1 MTKVITRQDPEGVV
15 KVTRGIVT
23 TIAEL
28 AEARAEAQA
37 LEARI
42 KDLREQVLAEVGKD
56 ARVLIHNNIE
66 VARISHQVTQR
77 PDTKTLREKFPEVWE
92 SVAYDSEAYVIRA
105 VTRKK

>member
-15 KVTRGIVT
+15 KVTRGIVA
-23 TIAEL
+23 TISEL

-42 KDLREQVLAEVGKD
+42 KELREQVLSEVGLD
-56 ARVLIHNNIE
+56 ARVLVHNNIE
-66 VARISHQVTQR
+66 VARINHQVTQR
-77 PDTKTLREKFPEVWE
+77 PDTKILREQFPEVWE

>member
-15 KVTRGIVT
+15 KVTRGIVA
-23 TIAEL
+23 TINEL

-42 KDLREQVLAEVGKD
+42 KDLREQVLSEVGTD
-56 ARVLIHNNIE
+56 ARVLVHNNIE
-66 VARISHQVTQR
+66 VARITRQVTQR
-77 PDTKTLREKFPEVWE
+77 PNTKILREQFSEVWE
-92 SVAYDSEAYVIRA
+92 AVAYDSESYLIRA

>member
-1 MTKVITRQDPEGVV
+1 MTKVITRQDPGGVV
-15 KVTRGIVT
+15 KVTRGIVA

-42 KDLREQVLAEVGKD
+42 KELREQVLAEVGKD
-56 ARVLIHNNIE
+56 ARVLTHNNIE

-92 SVAYDSEAYVIRA
+92 AVAYDSESYVIRA